1 MLVIGVFGRQVRF
14 KPINK
19 VDAGT
24 TGGGTIV
31 RTFSRNLGT
40 IEGQAGEY
48 SEQAVGR
55 TFCNRRVSRIMRY
68 FLLSNRSDES
78 PVRVMHTLYALP
90 LSISFRPKRLTTG
103 YRSKI
108 TSLQR
113 NQLSEPISDK
123 IVFCLPNPKSFL
135 FF

>member
-48 SEQAVGR
+48 SELGERLVTGVYLGLCDIFFSRIDR
-55 TFCNRRVSRIMRY
+55 TNRR
-68 FLLSNRSDES
+68 FE
-78 PVRVMHTLYALP
+78 
-90 LSISFRPKRLTTG
+90 
-103 YRSKI
+103 
-108 TSLQR
+108 
-113 NQLSEPISDK
+113 
-123 IVFCLPNPKSFL
+123 
-135 FF
+135 